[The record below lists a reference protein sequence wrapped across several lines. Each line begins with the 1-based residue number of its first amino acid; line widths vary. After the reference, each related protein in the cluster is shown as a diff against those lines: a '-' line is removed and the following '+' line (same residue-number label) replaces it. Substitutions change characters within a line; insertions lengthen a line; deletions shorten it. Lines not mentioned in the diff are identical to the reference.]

1 MCILNTSQ
9 KLLCVLPESE
19 EFCCSSSL
27 LRFRPFLRPEIRF
40 YSFHPTDYYVPLGR
54 TNSTALNP
62 RLLPMASTFLGGIL
76 NSGEVGLCFS
86 LGTASPFSLVAFL
99 GSVLPW
105 ELPVSLSVRCN
116 YALIK
121 PCFQLRPPDFRVWS
135 AWTDWESL

>member
-62 RLLPMASTFLGGIL
+62 RLLPMASKLLDGIL
-76 NSGEVGLCFS
+76 NSGEVGLWLSIRDYIHLLIGCFS
-86 LGTASPFSLVAFL
+86 RFC
-99 GSVLPW
+99 LPW

-116 YALIK
+116 YALVK
-121 PCFQLRPPDFRVWS
+121 PCFQLRPPEFRVWS